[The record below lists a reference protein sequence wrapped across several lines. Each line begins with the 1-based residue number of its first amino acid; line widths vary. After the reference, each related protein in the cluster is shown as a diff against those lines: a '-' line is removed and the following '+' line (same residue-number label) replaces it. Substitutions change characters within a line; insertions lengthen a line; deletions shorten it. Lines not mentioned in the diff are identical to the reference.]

1 MNFHAYE
8 TSKLNGKNRIAAI
21 HRLAA
26 TKQYPFA
33 QHYVVSLWDH
43 LRVAPPSR
51 STTLG
56 GGWWVVG
63 GGILSFPHTRVIP
76 AKAGIQISQS
86 VVLLII
92 TQDHYLL
99 DTISYLTGSSCWAF
113 NNLRVCACND
123 SLTETIPWDMV
134 GD

>member
-21 HRLAA
+21 HRLAD

-43 LRVAPPSR
+43 LRVAPP
-51 STTLG
+51 
-56 GGWWVVG
+56 WVVG

-76 AKAGIQISQS
+76 THSCQS
-86 VVLLII
+86 GNPN
-92 TQDHYLL
+92 
-99 DTISYLTGSSCWAF
+99 LTKRSTVNYYPGSLF
-113 NNLRVCACND
+113 
-123 SLTETIPWDMV
+123 T
-134 GD
+134 